1 MSSTRVIRYTTKP
14 ERAEENA
21 ELIRAVF
28 AELAA
33 TAPTGVHYDAYRLE
47 DGVSFVHVVTLDGD
61 DNPLMQNAAFAAF
74 QKDIADRVVEGPAAA
89 GATTVGSY

>member
-1 MSSTRVIRYTTKP
+1 MSSTRVIRYKTKA

-28 AELAA
+28 AELAS
-33 TAPTGVHYDAYRLE
+33 TGPAGVRYDAYRLE

-61 DNPLMQNAAFAAF
+61 DNPLMQNTAFAAF
-74 QKDIADRVVEGPAAA
+74 QDGIMDRLVDGPVTST
-89 GATTVGSY
+89 ATAVGSY

>member
-21 ELIRAVF
+21 GLIRAVF
-28 AELAA
+28 AELTA
-33 TAPTGVHYDAYRLE
+33 TAPKGVRYDAYRLE

-61 DNPLMQNAAFAAF
+61 DNPLMQNTAFAAF
-74 QKDIADRVVEGPAAA
+74 QAGIADRLVEGPVAA
-89 GATTVGSY
+89 GATSVGSY